1 MSQRECI
8 IQVCMTIFLKVTAY
22 IFDMTGDWFYHFVEV
37 VSFAATSA
45 AIYGIFG
52 PLISTYDEKFD
63 SFGFPASHKIPTEF
77 GAVAIAVPCIILAAI
92 FHPSLNREFF
102 SDTCWTISMYV
113 EAFAMFPQLWMFMQ
127 AKVIETL
134 TGHTVFALAFARV
147 FELIFWAGSFSEL
160 KGFSGYLVLLSQLIH
175 LAIMADFF
183 YYYAISISQGLPM
196 ELPVTQNLV

>member
-1 MSQRECI
+1 M
-8 IQVCMTIFLKVTAY
+8 
-22 IFDMTGDWFYHFVEV
+22 G
-37 VSFAATSA
+37 ATCL

-63 SFGFPASHKIPTEF
+63 KFGHAHIPNEF
-77 GAVAIAVPCIILAAI
+77 GIAYIAGPCILLAII

-113 EAFAMFPQLWMFMQ
+113 EAAAMFPQLYMFQKQ
-127 AKVIETL
+127 AGDTGGKVETL

-160 KGFSGYLVLLSQLIH
+160 KGFSGYLILLSQLLH

-183 YYYAISISQGLPM
+183 YYYFVSLTKGLPM
-196 ELPVTQNLV
+196 ELPTTQSLV